1 MILIP
6 IPLAVWN
13 WIVIIVLIF
22 LAVGGVVGAV
32 AAAPWIPLVVW
43 GLWGLWLI
51 FRTARKRKVQRME
64 AERQMEREAR
74 RQAVWQ
80 KVTWPYRSSR
90 RALSGAA
97 TYRQPS
103 VVKDEAPVPPATPLI
118 PAWVAVPCASVAA
131 EPPRQL
137 DVEGVEVDV
146 AEHPEGLSRALAAKP
161 AGLPSRTSL
170 NPYR

>member
-1 MILIP
+1 MAVSLITP
-6 IPLAVWN
+6 
-13 WIVIIVLIF
+13 
-22 LAVGGVVGAV
+22 GS
-32 AAAPWIPLVVW
+32 
-43 GLWGLWLI
+43 LW
-51 FRTARKRKVQRME
+51 RCD
-64 AERQMEREAR
+64 
-74 RQAVWQ
+74 
-80 KVTWPYRSSR
+80 
-90 RALSGAA
+90 
-97 TYRQPS
+97 YRQPS

-170 NPYR
+170 NHYR

>member
-22 LAVGGVVGAV
+22 FVV
-32 AAAPWIPLVVW
+32 AAAPWILLVPLVA
-43 GLWGLWLI
+43 WGLWLI
-51 FRTARKRKVQRME
+51 RRTAREREVQRME

-90 RALSGAA
+90 QALSGAA
-97 TYRQPS
+97 TIASRQWS
-103 VVKDEAPVPPATPLI
+103 RMRR
-118 PAWVAVPCASVAA
+118 
-131 EPPRQL
+131 PPRRRR
-137 DVEGVEVDV
+137 
-146 AEHPEGLSRALAAKP
+146 P
-161 AGLPSRTSL
+161 
-170 NPYR
+170 